1 MVVFRRAFSWSSFW
15 MCVYINIEITH
26 ISRRWCTPQNFLLH
40 LLMTFEKPKKW
51 EFWKNKNKNC
61 WRYHHFT
68 NVYQK
73 PQSCEVQFQ
82 RYGVIQFFMS
92 FWAIFCPLHL
102 CTTNDDHTMY
112 GSWNIKCDWHN
123 SLSFQAIFF
132 PFTSVT
138 VRKIKISEKWKKT
151 PGDIIILHKPKI
163 MSVSEISRVTDVIVV
178 FRMYC
183 CFSFL
188 AIFYRFTRLTAWK
201 MKISQKWKKQPEIS
215 SFYTSVRKIM
225 IRGYTV
231 PEVWHVTD
239 VVFIFHFGLFFALLP
254 P

>member
-1 MVVFRRAFSWSSFW
+1 MTILSSW
-15 MCVYINIEITH
+15 E
-26 ISRRWCTPQNFLLH
+26 
-40 LLMTFEKPKKW
+40 
-51 EFWKNKNKNC
+51 
-61 WRYHHFT
+61 
-68 NVYQK
+68 
-73 PQSCEVQFQ
+73 
-82 RYGVIQFFMS
+82 
-92 FWAIFCPLHL
+92 IFCPFTPPPPLTPLTTQIMEVSKKWKKLMEKSSFCKIVPKNMIISYTVPEIWHL
-102 CTTNDDHTMY
+102 TD
-112 GSWNIKCDWHN
+112 
-123 SLSFQAIFF
+123 AIFLIILSYF
-132 PFTSVT
+132 LPLYPCNSPQNENF
-138 VRKIKISEKWKKT
+138 RKMKKT
-151 PGDIIILHKPKI
+151 PGAIIILHKCIPKI
-163 MSVSEISRVTDVIVV
+163 MIICHSISEIWRVTDVNVV

>member
-1 MVVFRRAFSWSSFW
+1 MYRKWQFCHLGTFFALLPPPRPTPLTTQIREVSKKWKKLMEKSSFCKIVPKN
-15 MCVYINIEITH
+15 MIISYTVPEIWHLTDA
-26 ISRRWCTPQNFLLH
+26 IFLIILSYFLPLYPCNSPQNENF
-40 LLMTFEKPKKW
+40 
-51 EFWKNKNKNC
+51 
-61 WRYHHFT
+61 
-68 NVYQK
+68 
-73 PQSCEVQFQ
+73 
-82 RYGVIQFFMS
+82 
-92 FWAIFCPLHL
+92 
-102 CTTNDDHTMY
+102 
-112 GSWNIKCDWHN
+112 
-123 SLSFQAIFF
+123 
-132 PFTSVT
+132 
-138 VRKIKISEKWKKT
+138 RKMKKT
-151 PGDIIILHKPKI
+151 PGAIIILHKCIPKI
-163 MSVSEISRVTDVIVV
+163 MIICHSISEIWRVTDVNVV

>member
-1 MVVFRRAFSWSSFW
+1 MNKNPRDIISSHKCTVNDNFVILGHFLPFYPPPPRPTPLTTQIMEVSKKWKKLMEKSSFCKIVPKN
-15 MCVYINIEITH
+15 MI
-26 ISRRWCTPQNFLLH
+26 ISYTVPETWHLTDAIFLIILSYFLPLYPCNSPQNENF
-40 LLMTFEKPKKW
+40 
-51 EFWKNKNKNC
+51 
-61 WRYHHFT
+61 
-68 NVYQK
+68 
-73 PQSCEVQFQ
+73 
-82 RYGVIQFFMS
+82 
-92 FWAIFCPLHL
+92 
-102 CTTNDDHTMY
+102 
-112 GSWNIKCDWHN
+112 
-123 SLSFQAIFF
+123 
-132 PFTSVT
+132 
-138 VRKIKISEKWKKT
+138 RKMKKT
-151 PGDIIILHKPKI
+151 PGAIIILHKCIPKI
-163 MSVSEISRVTDVIVV
+163 MIICHSISEIWRVTDVNVV

-188 AIFYRFTRLTAWK
+188 AIFYRLTRLTAWK